1 MIFKRKIYKR
11 RLVLLAIVGSYFV
24 ISSLYIIYSDKFLIY
39 FFRDAP
45 TNVLF
50 DEIQSYKGI
59 AFIFLTAIVLFL
71 ILKKRDAIIEKYIN
85 NKTRYYNL
93 FNNTLNGVIYTTID
107 GEILTINKACLDIF
121 NVTEVQVIEKSIYD
135 LSSKLVDENL
145 TPIPLDNHPV
155 RNAIKTKKAVS
166 NIIVGY
172 VNPKTNIYTWLK
184 ISCIPEFK
192 KENKDPY
199 GICITIDDISLLKNN
214 QKELEIS

>member
-24 ISSLYIIYSDKFLIY
+24 VSSLYIIFSDKFLIY
-39 FFRDAP
+39 FFRNDP

-59 AFIFLTAIVLFL
+59 SFIFLTAIVLFL

-107 GEILTINKACLDIF
+107 GEILAINKACLDIF
-121 NVTEVQVIEKSIYD
+121 NVTEEQVIEKSIYD

-145 TPIPLDNHPV
+145 TPIVLDNHPV
-155 RNAIKTKKAVS
+155 KNAINTKKAVS

-172 VNPKTNIYTWLK
+172 VKP
-184 ISCIPEFK
+184 
-192 KENKDPY
+192 
-199 GICITIDDISLLKNN
+199 
-214 QKELEIS
+214 